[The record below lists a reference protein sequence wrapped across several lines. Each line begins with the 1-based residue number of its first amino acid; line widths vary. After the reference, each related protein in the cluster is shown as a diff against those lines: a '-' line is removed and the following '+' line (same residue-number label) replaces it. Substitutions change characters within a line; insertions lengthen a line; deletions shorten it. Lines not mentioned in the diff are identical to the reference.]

1 MGGRKMN
8 WQLFVVAAVCGWL
21 VFGAAFAELAS
32 AQNFEFH
39 NRVIRLE
46 VDGEFVNAVRSPD
59 GTKVAFAKR
68 ATRRN
73 AIFLAN
79 TDGTDVIELIN
90 EENFYA
96 RSPTWSTDGEK
107 ILFCARNSFEKTQ
120 LFEMDCQSKVKTQLT
135 RETQGAVDPSVSTTG
150 WLAWKV
156 MQPKVGRA
164 QNSMLVIEQGDEKK
178 TVTESPDYLT
188 DHAWSQDGETLAF
201 GSVNRLSFYEVE
213 SGKLTKLELPELDAR
228 FNSHTPREITWD
240 PEGNEVA
247 CRIRF
252 LGGRMGGTSIF
263 GDFEVFRVSVETG
276 EILETISPGDIADY
290 PKEWIRDRFSK

>member
-1 MGGRKMN
+1 M
-8 WQLFVVAAVCGWL
+8 
-21 VFGAAFAELAS
+21 
-32 AQNFEFH
+32 
-39 NRVIRLE
+39 IRLE

-188 DHAWSQDGETLAF
+188 CLLYTSPSPLDQR
-201 GSVNRLSFYEVE
+201 GS
-213 SGKLTKLELPELDAR
+213 
-228 FNSHTPREITWD
+228 
-240 PEGNEVA
+240 
-247 CRIRF
+247 
-252 LGGRMGGTSIF
+252 RMPS
-263 GDFEVFRVSVETG
+263 S
-276 EILETISPGDIADY
+276 A
-290 PKEWIRDRFSK
+290 